1 MILIVSSLL
10 DRHAQVVARIL
21 ERRRVQVFIGDVMEF
36 SAGAQL
42 SLDAHE
48 LAWTRAD
55 GHSARLADVHGV
67 WCRRNFAPNFDPA
80 LRDACDRDFV
90 RRQWVELLWG
100 SVCALGALGTRL
112 VSDPYRQQA
121 ASKPLQLA
129 IARQRGLKVPDT
141 LISNDA
147 DAVLG
152 FVDRHAGRVVHKT
165 LAVAMDELLFT
176 KRWGAEEASAL
187 DALGFTPTIFQRQ
200 VGGTREV
207 RVTLVGERVFAAEFD
222 VGCDAGCDAGGQ
234 VDGRL
239 DVDAPFRIHCLPH
252 DVVDRL
258 QALMQTLGLQYATV
272 DLRIDEA
279 GDYVFLE
286 LNPQGQFL
294 YVEIKTGL
302 PISEAM
308 ADLLNAPCR

>member
-21 ERRRVQVFIGDVMEF
+21 ERRRAQIFIGDVMEF

-55 GHSARLADVHGV
+55 GHSARLADVHSV

-100 SVCALGALGTRL
+100 SVCTMGAQGTRL
-112 VSDPYRQQA
+112 VSEPYRQQA

-129 IARQRGLKVPDT
+129 IARRLGLKVPET

-152 FVDRHAGRVVHKT
+152 FVEHHSGRVVHKT

-176 KRWGAEEASAL
+176 KRWGDEEANAL
-187 DALGFTPTIFQRQ
+187 DALGFAPTIFQQ
-200 VGGTREV
+200 QIGGKREV
-207 RVTLVGERVFAAEFD
+207 RVTLLGERIFAAEFD
-222 VGCDAGCDAGGQ
+222 PGCDAGGQ

-239 DVDAPFRIHCLPH
+239 DVDVPFRIHSLPQ

-258 QALMQTLGLQYATV
+258 LALLRALGLQYATV

-302 PISEAM
+302 PISAAM
-308 ADLLNAPCR
+308 ADLLHAPRR